1 MVKFVKEPNIPSG
14 NVRAVLIGRR
24 YADILSDPLAAL
36 GVQAI
41 AVDGGEGLDPR
52 VSEHADMLAHH
63 LGGNSWIAFE
73 SAANALQTVE
83 NLRIIPANVRFSA
96 TYPDDVALN
105 VLRLGGCAYGRFDAA
120 CSILLEHLSCRG
132 VEQVSVKQGYAKCS
146 VCVVSRAAAITSD
159 SGLATAMRSRG
170 VDVLEIAAGGVR
182 LDGYDSGF
190 IGGASGLIAPDKL
203 AFTGR
208 LESLDDNARIREF
221 LVKHYVRPIELT
233 DGEMFDIGSILPI
246 TEDA

>member
-24 YADILSDPLAAL
+24 YADLLTEPLAAL
-36 GVQAI
+36 GVQVI

-63 LGGNSWIAFE
+63 LGGDGWIACE
-73 SAANALQTVE
+73 SAANALRSVE
-83 NLRIIPANVRFSA
+83 NLRIFPANVRFSA

-105 VLRLGGCAYGRFDAA
+105 ILRLGGCAYGRFDAA
-120 CSILLEHLSCRG
+120 CSILLEHLSRRG

-146 VCVVSRAAAITSD
+146 ACVVSRGAAITSD

-170 VDVLEIAAGGVR
+170 IDVLEIAAGGVR

-221 LVKHYVRPIELT
+221 LAKHHVRPIELT